1 MQHNRAGRKL
11 GRTTAHRR
19 ALFRNQL
26 SSLIAHERISTTLHK
41 AKELRPLAEKL
52 VTLGKRGG
60 LHARRL
66 AIKQLPDRDAV
77 TKLFDVLAPRF
88 STRAG
93 GYTRILKLGRRA
105 GDGAE
110 TALIEFV
117 DFDFSQKRAEK
128 AAAQKAAT
136 EKKESLLDK
145 AKRLVTG
152 KAAGTTEAQA
162 PKAEGEPAAGAEAEP
177 KAKAARPA
185 GAKGAKGAKST
196 KATAKGTKSPRTAK
210 PAPATK
216 AAKAPKAPKAP
227 TPKGKSH
234 RKTGD

>member
-66 AIKQLPDRDAV
+66 ALKQLPDRDAV

-88 STRAG
+88 ASRPG

-117 DFDFSQKRAEK
+117 DFDFSQRRAEK
-128 AAAQKAAT
+128 AAAQKAAS
-136 EKKESLLDK
+136 EKKESLLEK

-152 KAAGTTEAQA
+152 KASGKPEA
-162 PKAEGEPAAGAEAEP
+162 EPAKAEAEP
-177 KAKAARPA
+177 AADAAAEPAKKTSAKKAGAPKEPKPAKA
-185 GAKGAKGAKST
+185 
-196 KATAKGTKSPRTAK
+196 PRAAK
-210 PAPATK
+210 PAPAPRAPNAP
-216 AAKAPKAPKAP
+216 AAKRS
-227 TPKGKSH
+227 TP